1 MANTLYEEKEHY
13 KKSPDPYVSSI
24 FKFRTELPFGQ
35 SIKNPVWHWTVCY
48 DEEENKFIR
57 EIAEKPTFE
66 DLIGRIKKSALP
78 M

>member
-13 KKSPDPYVSSI
+13 KKNSDSYVSSI

-35 SIKNPVWHWTVCY
+35 SIKNPVWHWTVY
-48 DEEENKFIR
+48 RDEEKNEFIK
-57 EIAEKPTFE
+57 EKAEEPTFE
-66 DLIGRIKKSALP
+66 DMIDRIKKSALP